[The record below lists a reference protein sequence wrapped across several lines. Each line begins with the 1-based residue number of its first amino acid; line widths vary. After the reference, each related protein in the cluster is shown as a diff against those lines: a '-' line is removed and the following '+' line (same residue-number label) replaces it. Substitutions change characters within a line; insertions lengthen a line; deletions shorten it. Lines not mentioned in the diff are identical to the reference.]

1 MVVLRHVF
9 GLIVGLLV
17 ALPALAREA
26 EPPRGTVVDEPFV
39 STVLRENRIGLDPLR
54 AIKVLLPPGY
64 AKSKQRYPVVYFLHN
79 AWWSGRQM
87 FEDGRAQR
95 LIERAWADGTVQ
107 EFIFVVADY
116 TGPTTGSLYENSPV
130 SGRWIDYTV
139 DEVVPLIDSKYRT
152 IARRES
158 RAVVGD
164 FFGGRGA
171 LKLAM
176 VKADVFSV
184 AYAMHPVATGT
195 GDIPWSLLEIDWGRM
210 HAAKGYAELGG
221 LGRTQVFWAIHQAFA
236 PNVEKAPCFCDFY
249 MGMKDGKAVYEPD
262 RVAAMQKA
270 FLLDE
275 TLAGAAPAL
284 RTMRGLAFDWGR
296 FDTTQAH
303 VISNRQFSRKLEDLG
318 IEHEAE
324 EYRGDPW
331 NRTWTED
338 GRFARRAL
346 PFLQRHLVANP
357 LTRVAP

>member
-1 MVVLRHVF
+1 MCSKNAF
-9 GLIVGLLV
+9 LILLGLLV
-17 ALPALAREA
+17 VRPALARDPA
-26 EPPRGTVVDEPFV
+26 PPRMTVVDEPFV
-39 STVLRENRIGLDPLR
+39 STVLRDNRIGLNPER
-54 AIKVLLPPGY
+54 MIKVLLPPGY

-79 AWWSGRQM
+79 AWYGPKQM
-87 FEDGRAQR
+87 IEDGRAQR
-95 LIERAWADGTVQ
+95 LIERGFADGIVQ

-139 DEVVPLIDSKYRT
+139 DEIVPLIDREYRT
-152 IARRES
+152 FARRES

-176 VKADVFSV
+176 VKADVFGV

-195 GDIPWSLLEIDWGRM
+195 GDIPWSSLEIDWPRM
-210 HAAKGYAELGG
+210 QAAKTYGELGG
-221 LGRTQVFWAIHQAFA
+221 LGRTQIFWAIHQAFA
-236 PNVEKAPCFCDFY
+236 PNVAAPPCFCDFY
-249 MGMKDGKAVYEPD
+249 TQMKDGRPAYDGD
-262 RVAAMQKA
+262 RAMAMQKA

-275 TLAGAAPAL
+275 TLLDSAVAL
-284 RTMRGLAFDWGR
+284 RTMRGLALDWGR

-303 VISNRQFSRKLEDLG
+303 VSSNRQFSRKLEDLG

-338 GRFARRAL
+338 GRFTERVL
-346 PFLQRHLVANP
+346 PFLRKHLA
-357 LTRVAP
+357 TAE

>member
-1 MVVLRHVF
+1 MFTKKACLLAA
-9 GLIVGLLV
+9 GLAL
-17 ALPALAREA
+17 ALPTLARDPQ
-26 EPPRGTVVDEPFV
+26 PPRVTVVDEPFV
-39 STVLRENRIGLDPLR
+39 STILRDNRIGLDPGR
-54 AIKVLLPPGY
+54 AIKVLVPPGY

-79 AWWSGRQM
+79 AWYGPRQM
-87 FEDGRAQR
+87 IEDGRAQR
-95 LIERAWADGTVQ
+95 LIERGFADGVVK

-152 IARRES
+152 LARRES

-176 VKADVFSV
+176 TKADVFSV
-184 AYAMHPVATGT
+184 AYALHPVATGT
-195 GDIPWSLLEIDWGRM
+195 GDIPWSGLEIDWPRV
-210 HAAKGYAELGG
+210 HAAKTYGELGG
-221 LGRTQVFWAIHQAFA
+221 LGRTQIFWAIHQAFA
-236 PNVEKAPCFCDFY
+236 PDIAAPPCFCSFY
-249 MGMKDGKAVYEPD
+249 TEMKDGKATYNPD
-262 RVAAMQKA
+262 RAMAMQKA

-275 TLAGAAPAL
+275 TLKESAAAL
-284 RTMRGLAFDWGR
+284 RSMRGLALDWGR

-303 VISNRQFSRKLEDLG
+303 VTSNRQFSRKLEDSG

-338 GRFARRAL
+338 GRFAQRVL
-346 PFLQRHLVANP
+346 PFLRKHLA
-357 LTRVAP
+357 TTE

>member
-1 MVVLRHVF
+1 MFPKNAFLLV
-9 GLIVGLLV
+9 VGLLI
-17 ALPALAREA
+17 ALPASTRDSF
-26 EPPRGTVVDEPFV
+26 PPHVTVVDEPFV
-39 STVLRENRIGLDPLR
+39 SSVLRDNRIGLRPER

-79 AWWSGRQM
+79 AWYGPKQRI
-87 FEDGRAQR
+87 EDGRAQR
-95 LIERAWADGTVQ
+95 LIERAFADGVVP

-139 DEVVPLIDSKYRT
+139 DEVVPLIDAKYRT
-152 IARRES
+152 LARRES

-176 VKADVFSV
+176 TKADVFSV

-195 GDIPWSLLEIDWGRM
+195 GDIPWSALEIDWPRM
-210 HAAKGYAELGG
+210 HAAQTYGELGG
-221 LGRTQVFWAIHQAFA
+221 FGRSQIFWAIHQAFA
-236 PNVEKAPCFCDFY
+236 PDVAAPPCYCALY
-249 MGMKDGKAVYEPD
+249 TEMKDGKAAYNPE
-262 RVAAMQKA
+262 RALAMQKA

-275 TLAGAAPAL
+275 TLVESAAAL
-284 RTMRGLAFDWGR
+284 RSMRGLALDWGR

-318 IEHEAE
+318 VEHEAE

-338 GRFARRAL
+338 GRFAARVL
-346 PFLQRHLVANP
+346 PFLRKHLVTAE
-357 LTRVAP
+357 

>member
-1 MVVLRHVF
+1 MTERFVLAVAW
-9 GLIVGLLV
+9 LI
-17 ALPALAREA
+17 ALPALARDPA
-26 EPPRGTVVDEPFV
+26 PPRMTVVDEAFV
-39 STVLRENRIGLDPLR
+39 STILRDNRIGVDPQR

-79 AWWSGRQM
+79 AW
-87 FEDGRAQR
+87 
-95 LIERAWADGTVQ
+95 
-107 EFIFVVADY
+107 
-116 TGPTTGSLYENSPV
+116 YENSPV

-139 DEVVPLIDSKYRT
+139 DEVVPLIDAKYRT
-152 IARRES
+152 LARRES

-176 VKADVFSV
+176 VKADVFGA
-184 AYAMHPVATGT
+184 AYALHPVATGT
-195 GDIPWSLLEIDWGRM
+195 GDIPWSGLEIDWPRM
-210 HAAKGYAELGG
+210 NAAKSFSELGG
-221 LGRTQVFWAIHQAFA
+221 LGRTQIFWAIHQAFA
-236 PNVEKAPCFCDFY
+236 PNLAAPPCFCDFY
-249 MGMKDGKAVYEPD
+249 TVMKDGKPAYNSD
-262 RVAAMQKA
+262 RALDMQKS

-275 TLAGAAPAL
+275 TLAQSAAAL
-284 RTMRGLAFDWGR
+284 RSVHLALDWGR

-338 GRFARRAL
+338 GRFAQRVL
-346 PFLQRHLVANP
+346 PFLAKHLAI
-357 LTRVAP
+357 AE

>member
-1 MVVLRHVF
+1 MCPKNAFLA
-9 GLIVGLLV
+9 LLCLLV
-17 ALPALAREA
+17 LPALARDPA
-26 EPPRGTVVDEPFV
+26 PRGTVVDEPFV
-39 STVLRENRIGLDPLR
+39 SAVLRDNRIGLDPVR

-64 AKSKQRYPVVYFLHN
+64 ANSKQRYPVVYFLHN
-79 AWWSGRQM
+79 AWSGPKQM
-87 FEDGRAQR
+87 IADGRAQR
-95 LIERAWADGTVQ
+95 LIERAFADDIVPQ
-107 EFIFVVADY
+107 FIFVLADY

-139 DEVVPLIDSKYRT
+139 DEIVPLIDRKYRT
-152 IARRES
+152 LARRES

-184 AYAMHPVATGT
+184 AYAMHPVATGA
-195 GDIPWSLLEIDWGRM
+195 GDIPWSSLEIDWPRM
-210 HAAKGYAELGG
+210 HAAKTYGELGG

-236 PNVEKAPCFCDFY
+236 PNLAAPPCFCDFY
-249 MGMKDGKAVYEPD
+249 TQMKDGHATYD
-262 RVAAMQKA
+262 GNRATAMQKA

-275 TLAGAAPAL
+275 TLADSAVAL
-284 RTMRGLAFDWGR
+284 RTMRGLALDWGR

-338 GRFARRAL
+338 GRFARRVL
-346 PFLQRHLVANP
+346 PFLRKHL
-357 LTRVAP
+357 LTAQ

>member
-1 MVVLRHVF
+1 MFFKLAACVLA
-9 GLIVGLLV
+9 GLF
-17 ALPALAREA
+17 AAASAFARTPA
-26 EPPRGTVVDEPFV
+26 EPPRMTVVDEPFV
-39 STVLRENRIGLDPLR
+39 STVLRDNRIGLNPER
-54 AIKVLLPPGY
+54 GIKVFLPPSY

-79 AWWSGRQM
+79 AWYGQKQM
-87 FEDGRAQR
+87 VEDGRAQR
-95 LIERAWADGTVQ
+95 LIERGFADGVVK

-139 DEVVPLIDSKYRT
+139 DEVVPLIDRKYRT
-152 IARRES
+152 LARRES

-176 VKADVFSV
+176 TKADVFSV

-195 GDIPWSLLEIDWGRM
+195 GDIPWSGLEIDWPRM
-210 HAAKGYAELGG
+210 HAAKSYEELGG
-221 LGRTQVFWAIHQAFA
+221 LGRSQIFWAIHQAFA
-236 PNVEKAPCFCDFY
+236 PNVGKSPCFCDFY
-249 MGMKDGKAVYEPD
+249 TEMREGKPVYNPD
-262 RVAAMQKA
+262 RVRVMQKE

-275 TLAGAAPAL
+275 TLPEAAAAL

-303 VISNRQFSRKLEDLG
+303 VSSNRQFSRKLEDLG

-331 NRTWTED
+331 NRTWTD
-338 GRFARRAL
+338 NGRFALRVL
-346 PFLQRHLVANP
+346 PFLGDLLMVRDP
-357 LTRVAP
+357 KTE

>member
-1 MVVLRHVF
+1 MWSKPAW
-9 GLIVGLLV
+9 LIVGLIFAGPSWAADL
-17 ALPALAREA
+17 
-26 EPPRGTVVDEPFV
+26 PPRGTVVDEPFT
-39 STVLRENRIGLDPLR
+39 SAVLRDNRIGLDPER
-54 AIKVLLPPGY
+54 AIKVILPPGY
-64 AKSKQRYPVVYFLHN
+64 AKSRQRYPVVYFLHN
-79 AWWSGRQM
+79 AWWSSKQAI
-87 FEDGRAQR
+87 EDGRMQR
-95 LIERAWADGTVQ
+95 LLERGFAEGVVP
-107 EFIFVVADY
+107 ELIVVVADY

-139 DEVVPLIDSKYRT
+139 EEVVPLIDRRYRT
-152 IARRES
+152 LARRES

-184 AYAMHPVATGT
+184 AYAMHPVAAGT
-195 GDIPWSLLEIDWGRM
+195 GDIPWAGLEIDWARM
-210 HAAKGYAELGG
+210 HAAKTYGELAG
-221 LGRTQVFWAIHQAFA
+221 LGRSQIFWAIHQAFA
-236 PNVEKAPCFCDFY
+236 PNVSRPPCFCDFY
-249 MGMKDGKAVYEPD
+249 TEMKEGKAAYNPD
-262 RVAAMQKA
+262 RVHAMQKA

-275 TLAGAAPAL
+275 TLPESAAAL

-303 VISNRQFSRKLEDLG
+303 VVSNRQFSRMLEDLG

-338 GRFARRAL
+338 GRFAKRVL
-346 PFLQRHLVANP
+346 PFIAKHLVWNE
-357 LTRVAP
+357 

>member
-1 MVVLRHVF
+1 MISRTALWMA
-9 GLIVGLLV
+9 VGLLV
-17 ALPALAREA
+17 TAPSWTRAPAG

-39 STVLRENRIGLDPLR
+39 STVLRDNRIGLNPER

-64 AKSKQRYPVVYFLHN
+64 AKSRRRYPVVYFLHN
-79 AWWSGRQM
+79 AWWSPRQM

-95 LIERAWADGTVQ
+95 LIERGFAEGVVK

-130 SGRWIDYTV
+130 SGRWIDYAV
-139 DEVVPLIDSKYRT
+139 DEIVPLIDAKFRT
-152 IARRES
+152 LAQRES

-176 VKADVFSV
+176 VKGDVFSV

-195 GDIPWSLLEIDWGRM
+195 GDIPWSSLEIDWPRM
-210 HAAKGYAELGG
+210 HAAKSFGELGG
-221 LGRTQVFWAIHQAFA
+221 LGRSQVFWAIHQAFA
-236 PNVEKAPCFCDFY
+236 PNVAKAPCFCDFY
-249 MGMKDGKAVYEPD
+249 TELKDGKPVYNPD
-262 RVAAMQKA
+262 RALAMQGA

-275 TLAGAAPAL
+275 TLAAAAPAL

-303 VISNRQFSRKLEDLG
+303 VLSNRQFSRKLEDLG
-318 IEHEAE
+318 VEHEAE

-338 GRFARRAL
+338 GRFARRVL
-346 PFLQRHLVANP
+346 PFLQAHLQDGE
-357 LTRVAP
+357 

>member
-1 MVVLRHVF
+1 MLLKNAL

-17 ALPALAREA
+17 ALPALPRDPAPA
-26 EPPRGTVVDEPFV
+26 RGTVVDEPFT
-39 STVLRENRIGLDPLR
+39 STALRDNRIGLKPER
-54 AIKVLLPPGY
+54 AIKLLLPPGY
-64 AKSKQRYPVVYFLHN
+64 TKSKQRYPVVYFLHN
-79 AWWSGRQM
+79 AWWGPRQM

-95 LIERAWADGTVQ
+95 LIERAFADGRVQ
-107 EFIFVVADY
+107 EFILVVADY

-139 DEVVPLIDSKYRT
+139 DEVVPLIDAKYRT
-152 IARRES
+152 LAQRES

-184 AYAMHPVATGT
+184 AYAMHPVATGA
-195 GDIPWSLLEIDWGRM
+195 GDVPWSSLEIDWPRI
-210 HAAKGYAELGG
+210 HAAKTFAELGG
-221 LGRTQVFWAIHQAFA
+221 LGRTQIFWAIHQAFA
-236 PNVEKAPCFCDFY
+236 PNVAAPPCFCDFY
-249 MGMKDGKAVYEPD
+249 TEMNAGKAAYNPD
-262 RVAAMQKA
+262 RAMAMQKS

-275 TLAGAAPAL
+275 TLAQSAAAL
-284 RTMRGLAFDWGR
+284 RSMRGLALDWGR

-303 VISNRQFSRKLEDLG
+303 VVSNRQFSRKLEDSG
-318 IEHEAE
+318 VEHEAE

-338 GRFARRAL
+338 GRFAERVL
-346 PFLQRHLVANP
+346 PFLRKHLA
-357 LTRVAP
+357 TAGH

>member
-1 MVVLRHVF
+1 MFPKNVF
-9 GLIVGLLV
+9 LLV
-17 ALPALAREA
+17 AGLLIALPVLARDPA
-26 EPPRGTVVDEPFV
+26 PLRGSVVDERFM
-39 STVLRENRIGLDPLR
+39 STVLRDNRIGLNPER

-64 AKSKQRYPVVYFLHN
+64 AKSKRRYPVVYFLHN
-79 AWWSGRQM
+79 AWYGPKQM
-87 FEDGRAQR
+87 IEDGRAQR
-95 LIERAWADGTVQ
+95 LIERAFADGVVQ

-139 DEVVPLIDSKYRT
+139 DEVVPFIDAKYRT
-152 IARRES
+152 LARRES

-171 LKLAM
+171 LNLAM
-176 VKADVFSV
+176 VKAEVFSV
-184 AYAMHPVATGT
+184 AYAMHPVATGA
-195 GDIPWSLLEIDWGRM
+195 GDIPWSSLEVDWPRM
-210 HAAKGYAELGG
+210 HAAKTYAELGG
-221 LGRTQVFWAIHQAFA
+221 LGRTQIFWAIHQAFA
-236 PNVEKAPCFCDFY
+236 PNVAAAPCFCDFY
-249 MGMKDGKAVYEPD
+249 TEMKDGKAAYNPD
-262 RVAAMQKA
+262 RALAMQKS

-275 TLAGAAPAL
+275 SLMESAAAL
-284 RTMRGLAFDWGR
+284 RTLRGLALDWGR

-338 GRFARRAL
+338 GRFAERVL
-346 PFLQRHLVANP
+346 PFLRKHLA
-357 LTRVAP
+357 TAE

>member
-1 MVVLRHVF
+1 MSLKHAFWAVF
-9 GLIVGLLV
+9 GLLV
-17 ALPALAREA
+17 TFPSLAA
-26 EPPRGTVVDEPFV
+26 PPPSDPPSGTVIELPFV
-39 STVLRENRIGLDPLR
+39 STVLRDNRIGLNPER

-64 AKSKQRYPVVYFLHN
+64 AKSTQRYPVVYFLHN
-79 AWWSGRQM
+79 AWWSPKQM

-95 LIERAWADGTVQ
+95 LIERAFGEGVVK

-130 SGRWIDYTV
+130 SGRWIDYTM
-139 DEVVPLIDSKYRT
+139 DEVVPLIDAKYRT
-152 IARRES
+152 LARRES

-184 AYAMHPVATGT
+184 AYAMHPVAAGT
-195 GDIPWSLLEIDWGRM
+195 GDVPWASVEIDWPRM
-210 HAAKGYAELGG
+210 HAAKSFGELGG
-221 LGRTQVFWAIHQAFA
+221 LGRTQIFWAIHQAFA
-236 PNVEKAPCFCDFY
+236 PNVAKPPCFCDFY
-249 MGMKDGKAVYEPD
+249 TEMQEGKPAYNPE
-262 RVAAMQKA
+262 RVQAMQAA

-275 TLAGAAPAL
+275 SLVAAAPAL

-318 IEHEAE
+318 VEHEAE

-338 GRFARRAL
+338 GRFTKRVL
-346 PFLQRHLVANP
+346 PFLEKHFMWAE
-357 LTRVAP
+357 